1 MIFFFDCYIIA
12 NYDDEK
18 DDEDEDYDDDD
29 EGNGDDDV
37 CDSDDHP
44 GALRSDCLWCSHL
57 LHCDL
62 DTFLI
67 HDDAVDQ
74 N

>member
-29 EGNGDDDV
+29 EGNGDDEV
-37 CDSDDHP
+37 CDSDDH
-44 GALRSDCLWCSHL
+44 LRCS
-57 LHCDL
+57 
-62 DTFLI
+62 TK
-67 HDDAVDQ
+67 
-74 N
+74 